1 MPDPATATAPELTIV
16 RTFNAPPVLLFKA
29 WTDPAHLVRWLG
41 PSGFHAH
48 SITLDTQSG
57 GAWRACI
64 TSPEGNDN
72 WMGGRYRELS
82 SPDRLVFTFAW
93 DSTGFETVVTITL
106 RAEGPRTVMTF
117 HQAPFASAES
127 RDSHNG
133 GWTESF
139 DRLAAFVAES
149 DVAS

>member
-1 MPDPATATAPELTIV
+1 MVGRSSSSGSVDKKASTI
-16 RTFNAPPVLLFKA
+16 
-29 WTDPAHLVRWLG
+29 
-41 PSGFHAH
+41 
-48 SITLDTQSG
+48 
-57 GAWRACI
+57 
-64 TSPEGNDN
+64 SPEGNDN

-117 HQAPFASAES
+117 HQAPFASDES

-139 DRLAAFVAES
+139 DRLAAFIAEGGKETS
-149 DVAS
+149 R